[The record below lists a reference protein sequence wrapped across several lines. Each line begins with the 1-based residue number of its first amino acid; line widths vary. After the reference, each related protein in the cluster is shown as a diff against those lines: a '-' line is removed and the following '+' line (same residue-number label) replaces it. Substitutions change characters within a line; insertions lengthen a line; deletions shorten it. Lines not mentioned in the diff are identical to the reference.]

1 MSPPEQPEDL
11 RLPTLFLDRS
21 VGRIGVAAGLR
32 TAGLV
37 VITLAERYGMPADE
51 HVSDVE
57 WLTETGRNNW
67 AALKSDA
74 NIRRRDAP
82 ERRALVEARVR
93 TFVISGQLTTAQK
106 VERVLANLD
115 RMARACHNPGPFVY
129 RIHPDRL
136 QRLEIPT

>member
-37 VITLAERYGMPADE
+37 VITLAEHYGMPADE

-57 WLTETGRNNW
+57 WLTEAGRNNC

-74 NIRRRDAP
+74 NLRRRDAP

-93 TFVISGQLTTAQK
+93 TYVRSNA
-106 VERVLANLD
+106 
-115 RMARACHNPGPFVY
+115 
-129 RIHPDRL
+129 
-136 QRLEIPT
+136 